1 MCTITL
7 SYNDKDKVAMEKLA
21 ALLSSG
27 LFTQVET
34 GDDLLVNSSALLS
47 SGLFTQVET
56 GDDLLVNSSD
66 ASLFEIDP
74 TLTPITKD
82 LTPDELEDMIV
93 SDIHS
98 IYTAHHAV

>member
-34 GDDLLVNSSALLS
+34 D
-47 SGLFTQVET
+47 
-56 GDDLLVNSSD
+56 DDLLVNSSD
-66 ASLFEIDP
+66 TSLFEIDP